1 MFVTDRYRSR
11 WTDGW
16 QVETIEFSAT
26 RVRQTEGIPL
36 FDDKGVEETCESG
49 EDSMACE
56 MVRLGFNFPMVSS
69 EP

>member
-1 MFVTDRYRSR
+1 M
-11 WTDGW
+11 
-16 QVETIEFSAT
+16 ETIEFSAT

-56 MVRLGFNFPMVSS
+56 MVRLGFNFPMVRS